1 MTQTDPQSPPV
12 LMVASDALSRYGF
25 GDGHPFGPD
34 RQEAFLREMRRS
46 PAYLQLRI
54 VDPRVAERDELESFH
69 RREYVDLV
77 VQKSAAGRGYLDAGD
92 TPASKGIFEASS
104 LVVGGTLLAVEEI
117 MGGRAR
123 RGFIPIA
130 GLHHASRAH
139 AAGFCVFNDCGIAI
153 ELLRKRH
160 GLRRIAYVDIDAHH
174 GDGVFYAFES
184 DPGRAVRRH
193 PRGRALPVS
202 GHRRRGGDRQGRRG
216 RHQAQPAVPPG
227 AGDEDFHREWLK
239 IEEYLRRR
247 SRSSSCSSAVP
258 TAWKAIPSRISR
270 SARKRTH
277 TRRRPCAA
285 SPMNR
290 ATVACSAM
298 GGGGYNRQNL
308 ARAWTRVVEALQSPA
323 ETAQGGRGRADIGYN
338 CVSPTVES
346 TCFPPA

>member
-12 LMVASDALSRYGF
+12 LMVASDGPSRYGF

-34 RQEAFLREMRRS
+34 RQQAFLREMRRS

-54 VDPRVAERDELESFH
+54 VDPRVAERDELEAFH

-77 VQKSAAGRGYLDAGD
+77 VRKSAEGRGYLDVGD

-184 DPGRAVRRH
+184 DPDALFADIHEDGRYLYPGTGAAEET
-193 PRGRALPVS
+193 GKGSALGTKLNLPL
-202 GHRRRGGDRQGRRG
+202 
-216 RHQAQPAVPPG
+216 PPG
-227 AGDEDFHREWLK
+227 AGDDDFHREWVK
-239 IEEYLRRR
+239 VEAYLRQTQPEFILLQCGAD
-247 SRSSSCSSAVP
+247 SLEGDPITHLAFSEEAHAHAAAAVC
-258 TAWKAIPSRISR
+258 RIADELGHGR
-270 SARKRTH
+270 
-277 TRRRPCAA
+277 
-285 SPMNR
+285 
-290 ATVACSAM
+290 VLAM

-308 ARAWTRVVEALQSPA
+308 ARAWTRVVEALVASQ
-323 ETAQGGRGRADIGYN
+323 
-338 CVSPTVES
+338 
-346 TCFPPA
+346 